1 MKNNP
6 PTPSIKPP
14 TSCCHQVVQKPKPY
28 LKSFKQLR
36 PKIHQPKNYPI
47 SITKS
52 TFDPLKASF
61 TITQSPETQ
70 LNKIDSG
77 AKEKKK
83 KRNGEQQKTVRKMR
97 NRTWELKVAS
107 MTWSQWWWVVPKRVE
122 PVMDGREGLTVGWVV
137 EKTEKAWDD
146 KERQCIESRDRESA
160 NKCKIFFHYF
170 KV

>member
-14 TSCCHQVVQKPKPY
+14 TSCCRQVVEKPKPY

-52 TFDPLKASF
+52 TFDPLKVSS

-77 AKEKKK
+77 AGKKK
-83 KRNGEQQKTVRKMR
+83 KAV
-97 NRTWELKVAS
+97 
-107 MTWSQWWWVVPKRVE
+107 KRE
-122 PVMDGREGLTVGWVV
+122 MENN
-137 EKTEKAWDD
+137 EKQLGK
-146 KERQCIESRDRESA
+146 
-160 NKCKIFFHYF
+160 
-170 KV
+170 

>member
-52 TFDPLKASF
+52 TFEPLKASF
-61 TITQSPETQ
+61 TITQSPESQ

-83 KRNGEQQKTVRKMR
+83 KEKW
-97 NRTWELKVAS
+97 RTTKN
-107 MTWSQWWWVVPKRVE
+107 SQENEKSNLRIESGIDDME
-122 PVMDGREGLTVGWVV
+122 PVVMGGAGEKRASDGWCRKGW
-137 EKTEKAWDD
+137 
-146 KERQCIESRDRESA
+146 SR
-160 NKCKIFFHYF
+160 
-170 KV
+170 